1 MSWREVGGERD
12 PLGFGMDNMKSFG
25 LFQENAESR
34 NNRITENH
42 LEKWKTVSVS
52 ISVLTAI
59 FQVHLS

>member
-1 MSWREVGGERD
+1 
-12 PLGFGMDNMKSFG
+12 MDNMKSFG